1 MSTYESFKEK
11 FIEALMEELEN
22 KEGES
27 ADKDSVEQKLDDIFD
42 EVPELDKVEQELFG
56 ESANTLS
63 EGAFSDKIKKFASLV
78 AFCVIPFISTNADA
92 ATIKQGKDGDMH
104 FVVAETDSKDLFTQ
118 IAALEKGFGE
128 DVSMSSLA
136 ATDGYFKKS
145 ARVAVYVKVKT
156 GEVAVRAKFKAAKD
170 GGAMRM
176 SSTSNFQIGGDG
188 LEYERDFSLE
198 NKADLA
204 ALTKFVKFSKNSLT
218 K

>member
-1 MSTYESFKEK
+1 MSTYESFKET
-11 FIEALMEELEN
+11 FIKALMEELEN
-22 KEGES
+22 EEGES
-27 ADKDSVEQKLDDIFD
+27 VDKDSVEQQLDDIFD

-92 ATIKQGKDGDMH
+92 ATIKKGTDGGMDYII
-104 FVVAETDSKDLFTQ
+104 AEADSKDLIHQ
-118 IAALEKGFGE
+118 IAALEKGMGE
-128 DVSMSSLA
+128 HVSLSSLA
-136 ATDGYFKKS
+136 TTDGYFKKK
-145 ARVAVYVKVKT
+145 AKVGIFIEKGAVL
-156 GEVAVRAKFKAAKD
+156 VRAKLKAVKD

-176 SSTSNFQIGGDG
+176 RSTSNFQMGGDG
-188 LEYERDFSLE
+188 LNYEREFSLD